1 MADELDG
8 KIKHVGGKIQEEVGE
23 LLGDKKMKREGK
35 LSQVEGE
42 AEQDLDR
49 AADAVEDAALRK
61 NAARRAKE
69 GNDI

>member
-1 MADELDG
+1 MADEISG
-8 KIKHVGGKIQEEVGE
+8 KIKHASGKIQEEVGE
-23 LLGDKKMKREGK
+23 FLGDKKLRRDGK

-69 GNDI
+69 DTI

>member
-1 MADELDG
+1 MADEMSG
-8 KIKHVGGKIQEEVGE
+8 KIKHASGKIQEEVGE
-23 LLGDKKMKREGK
+23 FLGDRKMRREGK
-35 LSQVEGE
+35 LNQVEGE

-69 GNDI
+69 VNE